1 MEEIRKQVA
10 VARRRMVTQQFLTIV
25 TWSMFAML
33 LIAAVGLAIPKI
45 WVLKVD
51 AMAWMWSWIGG
62 AAAAGLLIALAWTYI
77 VRRAPMEAAIEI
89 DRRFQLKERVSS
101 ALSLT
106 PDEMDSEVGR
116 ALVNDAVRRVE
127 RIDVRDNFAL
137 RLNWRA
143 LLPLLPAVAIFALV
157 VFVPDATPKKQAQA
171 ATETS
176 AEANRVKKSAQQLKK
191 RLARAEKKDQGKEL
205 SDTDLLLKGLQKGL
219 DELSNKANVDRKKA
233 LVKLND
239 MAKHL
244 EERRKKL
251 GGADKMRKQLNRLK
265 NIQAGPADKIADA
278 MKEGNFQKALD
289 ELKNLQDKLSKG
301 EMTDEEKKQLAEQ
314 LKQLKDKL
322 QEMVNAHKQAKKDI
336 DQEIKK
342 RQAAGDLEGAGRL
355 QRQLDQ
361 LNSMNSQMD
370 RMQQMASSLNQCSQ
384 CLQSGDSKNAA
395 AEMGELAKSL
405 QDLQN
410 QMDELET
417 LTQVMDEIAA
427 CKESMNCGMC
437 DGEGCEGCMG
447 QSWQLSQFG
456 QGKGGMG
463 LGAGRGEGERP
474 EERTNTSFYES
485 QVRGTL
491 QPGEAV
497 RTGSVGGPNRAGRSL
512 EDVKDQISSNLSED
526 ADPLIDVKL
535 PRKERQH
542 AKQYFE
548 RFRKGE

>member
-1 MEEIRKQVA
+1 
-10 VARRRMVTQQFLTIV
+10 MVTQQFLTIV